1 MTSSFPQYVGVAAPT
16 TLSQVSALQEILS
29 QVGWPADVR
38 FMNGPMVSRKT
49 LSGFPASNPAQYLP
63 IDQIDQLMLPD
74 ARFFNVVHFNS
85 NDFLLCP
92 QLQKIAQLI
101 PGTDA
106 IQLNIAWP
114 LIEELKRFQQQHP
127 DIQLILQISR
137 RALAD
142 ADNDLNMLIK
152 LLRIYEGVVDYVLY
166 DPSGGEGIPFDT
178 AQARVILQTFVDSG
192 LQFGWGVTGGLCADR
207 VRILTE
213 LLEIYPQLSWDAQSG
228 LRTQDGED
236 ALDLNRCFGF
246 LAASAA
252 LLRSSS

>member
-1 MTSSFPQYVGVAAPT
+1 MTSSFPQYVGLAAPT

-85 NDFLLCP
+85 DCP
-92 QLQKIAQLI
+92 QLDQQLCEIIRLI
-101 PGTDA
+101 PGTDG

-114 LIEELKRFQQQHP
+114 DPQMLIRFQQRHP
-127 DIQLILQISR
+127 EVQLVLQVSR
-137 RALAD
+137 RYLED
-142 ADNDLNMLIK
+142 VEDDLVMLVR
-152 LLRIYEGVVDYVLY
+152 LLQIYEGVVDYVLY

-236 ALDLNRCFGF
+236 ALDLNCCFGF